1 MRSCLLIDDND
12 VNLAVAKRMIE
23 KLGFTVTTAG
33 SVEESLPMMVGTDKT
48 DVLVLDW
55 HLPGM
60 SGLEFLKKLR
70 ATERGRK
77 TAIFIYS
84 GVEDEEGIQEALAAG
99 ADGFI
104 PKPIT
109 SEKILQEFRKVRL
122 L

>member
-1 MRSCLLIDDND
+1 MPACLLIDDNE
-12 VNLAVAKRMIE
+12 VNLVVAKRMIE
-23 KLGFTVTTAG
+23 KLGFTVTAAD
-33 SVEESLPMMVGTDKT
+33 SVEAALPHIVDRHTI
-48 DVLVLDW
+48 DVVVLDW

-60 SGLEFLKKLR
+60 SGIEFLKKLR
-70 ATERGRK
+70 ATDLGRK

-84 GVEDEEGIQEALAAG
+84 GVEDEEGIQEALNAG

-109 SEKILQEFRKVRL
+109 SEKIVQEFRKVRL